1 MSPDTPPLTPVR
13 VEQALRLLPELEVL
27 LPLRSLI
34 LSVSRPEEQ
43 AQWSSHGPYLTVG
56 KRSVEPAE
64 LRQRA
69 AEAAEQ
75 GQEHVGALYAAYGEA
90 LECQQRG
97 EAGAGRNALRQA
109 DGSGRWVLRGEA
121 AGGSRGGP
129 GGERAAAPRARDPGP
144 PHGRPRPRRRASTPS
159 PRMPGAAGRGQRH
172 GKSAEHAGPGGRG
185 VGTGSRGRRRL
196 SGSAGV
202 GAPRRTRRGTGSD
215 HPVEPR

>member
-75 GQEHVGALYAAYGEA
+75 VKEHVGALYAAYVEA

-97 EAGAGRNALRQA
+97 EGGAAVNGLRQA
-109 DGSGRWVLRGEA
+109 GAREGQ
-121 AGGSRGGP
+121 AGGGGEGRGG
-129 GGERAAAPRARDPGP
+129 
-144 PHGRPRPRRRASTPS
+144 
-159 PRMPGAAGRGQRH
+159 
-172 GKSAEHAGPGGRG
+172 
-185 VGTGSRGRRRL
+185 V
-196 SGSAGV
+196 
-202 GAPRRTRRGTGSD
+202 
-215 HPVEPR
+215 